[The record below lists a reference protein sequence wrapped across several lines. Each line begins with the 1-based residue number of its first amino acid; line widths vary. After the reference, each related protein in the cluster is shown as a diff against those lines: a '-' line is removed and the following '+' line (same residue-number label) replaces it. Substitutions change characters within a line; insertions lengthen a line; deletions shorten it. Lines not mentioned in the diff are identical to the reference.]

1 MEKQQNTPSPNAM
14 PWPTTNSGGRRHRA
28 GDWTLRDEEI
38 ATFDALVHDV
48 HPAAPRVDADRVAQ
62 LSRWLLSLPE
72 QDARK
77 VLDER
82 LGRIDELRRMVADP
96 DWDCAGRDR
105 VNVEKMLA
113 YLDQT
118 ENLIPDRIPLLGKL
132 DDVILLELTWPAL
145 SAETDEYEDFCRY
158 REAEHPSGS
167 GPEQRAAWIQDRLA
181 ALALVRHQQRVSDS
195 HYIESGRPSE
205 PFHIGG

>member
-1 MEKQQNTPSPNAM
+1 MEKQHSTPSPNAM
-14 PWPTTNSGGRRHRA
+14 PWPTTTGAGRRHRV

-38 ATFDALVHDV
+38 ALFDALVHDV
-48 HPAAPRVDADRVAQ
+48 HPHAPPVDADRVAQ

-72 QDARK
+72 PDARK

-82 LGRIDELRRMVADP
+82 LSRIEELRRMVADP

-145 SAETDEYEDFCRY
+145 SVETDEYEDFCRY
-158 REAEHPSGS
+158 REAEHPTGS
-167 GPEQRAAWIQDRLA
+167 GPQQRAAWIQDRLA
-181 ALALVRHQQRVSDS
+181 ALALVRHQQRVSDTR
-195 HYIESGRPSE
+195 YAEAGRPSE
-205 PFHIGG
+205 SFHIGG

>member
-1 MEKQQNTPSPNAM
+1 MEKQQNTPPPNAM
-14 PWPTTNSGGRRHRA
+14 PWPTTQGAGRRHRA

-38 ATFDALVHDV
+38 ALFDALVHDV

-72 QDARK
+72 ADARK

-82 LGRIDELRRMVADP
+82 LSRIEELRRMVADP

-105 VNVEKMLA
+105 VNVDKMLA

-158 REAEHPSGS
+158 RDAEHPG
-167 GPEQRAAWIQDRLA
+167 GTGTEQRAAWIQDRLA
-181 ALALVRHQQRVSDS
+181 ALALARHQQRVSDS
-195 HYIESGRPSE
+195 TYAESGRPSE
-205 PFHIGG
+205 PFKIGG